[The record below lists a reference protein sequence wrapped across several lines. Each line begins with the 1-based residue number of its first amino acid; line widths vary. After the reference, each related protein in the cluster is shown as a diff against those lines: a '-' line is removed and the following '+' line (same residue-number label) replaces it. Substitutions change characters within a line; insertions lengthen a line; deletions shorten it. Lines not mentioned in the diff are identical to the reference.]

1 MPRATWRPLIGY
13 STNVHRG
20 EDLKA
25 IRRYIREYTVPV
37 RDRVYG
43 RGAPA
48 GLELRL
54 GARSAADLR
63 DREAR
68 ESFRAFLEDARLELF
83 SINAFPLLDFHARR
97 VKEKVYRPSW
107 AEPERARI
115 TNDIATILADILPPG
130 VTGSVS
136 TLGGAFRRAPA
147 PIRSRERIARGYLDT
162 VRHLARLEEETGR
175 TIVLAAEPEPETTLE
190 TARDVIDFFEGE
202 LLPVA
207 LGRSR
212 GAARARAEEEL
223 RRFFTVNLDTCHSSV
238 LFEEPA
244 RSLRDL
250 RKAGIEVGKLHVTS
264 ALSVQNPGRSAAYE
278 DLRSMDEPRYFHQFA
293 GRDAAGAVTWRG
305 LDLDEL
311 PPQEEVRR
319 RGIVEIRSHYHVPLY
334 RRKWKRLD
342 TTREETRRAVLEAAG
357 ARRCS
362 HLVVETYTWP
372 LLASEDRLVEGIARE
387 IEWLIDTLA
396 EARVDVRPGSRAR
409 SGALAT
415 GNRPL

>member
-1 MPRATWRPLIGY
+1 MPRATWHPLIGY

-25 IRRYIREYTVPV
+25 IRRYLREYTVPV

-48 GLELRL
+48 GLEL
-54 GARSAADLR
+54 
-63 DREAR
+63 
-68 ESFRAFLEDARLELF
+68 F
-83 SINAFPLLDFHARR
+83 SISAFPLLDFHARR

-115 TNDIATILADILPPG
+115 TNDIARILAELLPPG
-130 VTGSVS
+130 VTGSIS

-147 PIRSRERIARGYLDT
+147 SLRSREGMARGYLDT
-162 VRHLARLEEETGR
+162 VRHLARIEEETGR

-190 TARDVIDFFEGE
+190 TVRDVVEFFEGS
-202 LLPVA
+202 LLPIA

-212 GAARARAEEEL
+212 GAGRARAEAEL
-223 RRFFTVNLDTCHSSV
+223 RKFFTVNLDTCHASV
-238 LFEEPA
+238 LFEDPA